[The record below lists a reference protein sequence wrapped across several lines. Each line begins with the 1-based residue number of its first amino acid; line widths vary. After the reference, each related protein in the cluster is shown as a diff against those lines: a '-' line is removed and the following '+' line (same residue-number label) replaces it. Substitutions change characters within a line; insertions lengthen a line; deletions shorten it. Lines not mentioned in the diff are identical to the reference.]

1 MLPGKLGRPRVVRLL
16 TQLVQKMSPEALDL
30 IRRKTLRTDTTQ
42 QYKQESLLKQKYA
55 LKM

>member
-55 LKM
+55 FKM